1 MLIGNI
7 YPCSIPLPTAVEWK
21 PRPLWLN
28 TTRIFMFILI
38 TPTCGWFKRHR
49 SRKIPVLPP
58 FSTSVLPIVL
68 QVNPL
73 PGFDKILQESTPD
86 SGKHSVLIAAT
97 PPTAVLVTCHSPSA
111 IWWCSLRDGSCWE
124 QYNARQKRY
133 FMCIHI
139 ASRSI
144 VLLVDTESTWNVDC
158 LALDQ
163 DRQFEKFPACSCV

>member
-1 MLIGNI
+1 MLIGNV

-73 PGFDKILQESTPD
+73 PGFDKILQESAPD
-86 SGKHSVLIAAT
+86 SGKHSVLVAVT

-111 IWWCSLRDGSCWE
+111 IWGAPCAMVPAESNTMQDKSVILCVFILHPVQSCYW
-124 QYNARQKRY
+124 
-133 FMCIHI
+133 
-139 ASRSI
+139 SI
-144 VLLVDTESTWNVDC
+144 LNQHEMLIV
-158 LALDQ
+158 
-163 DRQFEKFPACSCV
+163 